1 MISTFAFTTASSQL
15 YFSMFDL
22 TQRKSK
28 ALVLAALARSP
39 YESRSIDISDAEEW
53 IVRVT
58 TTPSIDLKGE
68 IELLVML
75 SDGKVVNV
83 PALDGIKI
91 SGKRVTASFLKEMNT
106 HSVTII
112 LEAV

>member
-1 MISTFAFTTASSQL
+1 
-15 YFSMFDL
+15 MFDL
-22 TQRKSK
+22 AQKKSK

-39 YESRSIDISDAEEW
+39 FESRTIDISDAEEW
-53 IVRVT
+53 VVRVT
-58 TTPSIDLKGE
+58 TTPTISLRGE

-75 SDGKVVNV
+75 SDGRIVNV

-91 SGKRVTASFLKEMNT
+91 SGKRVTASFLKEMNA